1 MWINCPQPSTMMTY
15 DEWERLM
22 AKIRQ
27 WLCTNCGATAT
38 QLDMPSMLDCPNNK
52 NGVHAWAKK
61 DVEEEE

>member
-1 MWINCPQPSTMMTY
+1 MTY
-15 DEWERLM
+15 DEWGRLM

-27 WLCTNCGATAT
+27 WCCTNCGATAT